1 MTRVS
6 AIILGAG
13 LSKRMGDTNK
23 LFLPFKKKS
32 IVECVIENVVNSQ
45 VDDIILVVSELTKA
59 SLSSLVSD
67 RVKMIENKEYKE
79 GMTSSIKSGV
89 LESDSDGYMICLGD
103 QPQILT
109 STYDTIIRSFKLA
122 YKENNQVISAP
133 FFQEKRGNPVIFS
146 SDYREEI
153 LSHDQPEGCKEIIQ
167 RNAKS
172 IDVIR
177 TDDPAIL
184 LDIDTMDDYQSLI
197 NGRG

>member
-23 LFLPFKKKS
+23 LFLPFHGKPIIES
-32 IVECVIENVVNSQ
+32 VIENVKHSEA
-45 VDDIILVVSELTKA
+45 DEIIVVG
-59 SLSSLVSD
+59 SD
-67 RVKMIENKEYKE
+67 KTMQHLKPFRSNRVRIVKNGEHRN
-79 GMTSSIKSGV
+79 GMTSSIKAGV
-89 LESDSDGYMICLGD
+89 LACDGDGYLICLGD

-109 STYDTIIRSFKLA
+109 STYNKIIQSFKLA
-122 YKENNQVISAP
+122 YRENNQVISAP

-167 RNAKS
+167 RNANS
-172 IDVIR
+172 IDVIP